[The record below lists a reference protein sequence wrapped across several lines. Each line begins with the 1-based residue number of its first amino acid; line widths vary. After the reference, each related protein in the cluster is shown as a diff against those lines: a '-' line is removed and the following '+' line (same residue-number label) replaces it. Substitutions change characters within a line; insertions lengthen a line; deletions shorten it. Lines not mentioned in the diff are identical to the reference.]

1 MQLHQR
7 RLKNYSC
14 INCSPF
20 TRIISLLN
28 FDLLKGDISFHAF
41 FLQLLN
47 FFPFFEVDCVFRCL
61 VTLHEIFIYLE
72 MKLLPKRK

>member
-1 MQLHQR
+1 MG
-7 RLKNYSC
+7 N
-14 INCSPF
+14 
-20 TRIISLLN
+20 
-28 FDLLKGDISFHAF
+28 ISFHAF